1 MPYRLV
7 CLDAGFTLLAPRRTL
22 ADALAGVLEERGHP
36 VDRGDL
42 RRAWD
47 VADRWFWDEYHRP
60 DNTTWGDDVE
70 IERTW
75 REYHSLMLG
84 ELGFADRAHELLDA
98 ILASQFAA
106 DAWELYPDVEPAL
119 AELRRVPGLSI
130 GVISD
135 WGSNLEGILA
145 DLGLDRFLDF
155 TLASGA
161 VGLAKPDPALF
172 RLALSRAGVKAEDA
186 VMVGDSLRADV
197 EGARSAGME
206 GVLLARPRDAVE
218 GVDQADDHAVPALEV
233 PPDTTV
239 IASLAE
245 LPALV
250 AGTKGPRPDH
260 RRGPPDMA

>member
-7 CLDAGFTLLAPRRTL
+7 CLDAGFTLLSPRRTL
-22 ADALAGVLEERGHP
+22 ADSLAGVLQESGHP

-60 DNTTWGDDVE
+60 DNATWGDDAE

-75 REYHSLMLG
+75 REYHALMLR
-84 ELGFADRAHELLDA
+84 ELGFADREHELMDA

-119 AELRRVPGLSI
+119 AALQRMPGLAI

-145 DLGLDRFLDF
+145 ELGLGRYLDF

-172 RLALSRAGVKAEDA
+172 RLALDRGDVAADEA
-186 VMVGDSLRADV
+186 VMVGDSVRADV
-197 EGARSAGME
+197 EGARAAGLDA
-206 GVLLARPRDAVE
+206 VLIARPRDAE
-218 GVDQADDHAVPALEV
+218 ADDHGHPADDV
-233 PPDTTV
+233 PPDTT
-239 IASLAE
+239 IIESLAE
-245 LPALV
+245 LPTLV
-250 AGTKGPRPDH
+250 ARTKGPPSDH
-260 RRGPPDMA
+260 RREAPDLA